1 MSEWILGRNPVYEV
15 LRAGRRRVDQLLVA
29 IGAKEKGR
37 LQDVL
42 ALSAAKKV
50 SVSRV
55 DRPRLD
61 RLGDGHQGVALQVGE
76 YPYTVL
82 DDILALANA
91 RAEDAFLL
99 ILDALQDPQNLGTLL
114 RSGEAVGIHGAVIPY
129 RRTAAIT
136 PAVVSASSGACEH
149 LLIAQ
154 ANLAQS
160 IDALKDAG
168 VWVAG
173 LEGGPQARLPG
184 EIRLDGPLALVVGNE
199 GQGMRTLVRSK
210 CDFLLRLPMRG
221 RVESLNAAVA
231 GSIGL
236 YLAWQARQFA
246 GSPGR
251 THLNSLDGQS
261 HTAP

>member
-1 MSEWILGRNPVYEV
+1 MTEWILGRNPVYEV
-15 LRAGRRRVDQLLVA
+15 LRAGRRRTDQLLVA
-29 IGAKEKGR
+29 AGVKEKGR
-37 LQDVL
+37 LEDVL
-42 ALSAAKKV
+42 ALCVAKKV
-50 SVSRV
+50 PTSRV
-55 DRPRLD
+55 DRSQLD
-61 RLGDGHQGVALQVGE
+61 RLGDGHQGVALKVGE
-76 YPYTVL
+76 FQYDSL
-82 DDILALANA
+82 ADILALAND
-91 RAEDAFLL
+91 RGEDDFLL

-114 RSGEAVGIHGAVIPY
+114 RSGEAVGIHGVIIPY
-129 RRTAAIT
+129 RRTATIT

-173 LEGGPQARLPG
+173 LEDDPQARLPG
-184 EIRLDGPLALVVGNE
+184 DIRLDGPLALVVGNE
-199 GQGMRTLVRSK
+199 GQGMRPLVRAK

-231 GSIGL
+231 GSVGL

-246 GSPGR
+246 GSR
-251 THLNSLDGQS
+251 
-261 HTAP
+261 